1 MPFEPVHPFI
11 FLERRSKD
19 YLGKWGLN
27 SYPYHR
33 GGVNN
38 VSKILET
45 GADSSRESRSGTIFD
60 NLKFELLTELIF
72 IIY

>member
-1 MPFEPVHPFI
+1 MPIEPVHPFI

-19 YLGKWGLN
+19 NLGKSGLN
-27 SYPYHR
+27 SDPYRR

-45 GADSSRESRSGTIFD
+45 GADSSREGRSSTVFD
-60 NLKFELLTELIF
+60 NLNFELLTELIF